1 MYNSA
6 NRSYGEHLDNHNYV
20 DAIYLDF
27 QKAFDNVPHHRLF
40 TKLKGYGIS
49 GNILEWIK
57 NFLSERKQKVVL
69 NGSNSKWTDVT
80 SGIPQRSVLGP
91 ILFTIYINDLS
102 DVVQNVAKLF
112 ADDIKLYAA
121 VNNTNDVIK
130 LQGDIDILMQWS
142 KDWLL
147 TFNKSKCKHIHFG
160 PPNNDKYQMGGD
172 IITQSTEEKNLGITI
187 DEKFKFQIHINNQA
201 KKANKRL
208 GMIKRSFTYMDKNMF
223 TTLYKCIVR
232 PHLEYGSN
240 IWSVMYKKE
249 AIQIENV
256 QRRATKLVKNI
267 QHLSYSDRSRNLGLP
282 SLQYRRL
289 RSDMVETFRIIN
301 NIDKVYSN
309 TIFPKNENTT
319 RGHKHKIYKRQCRT
333 NIRKYIFS
341 QRVVDI
347 WNSLPAKV
355 IESNTVNGFKNQL
368 NLHWKDL
375 EIKFKPDI
383 YKPEVTNEYDN
394 SRRVAGAK

>member
-1 MYNSA
+1 M
-6 NRSYGEHLDNHNYV
+6 
-20 DAIYLDF
+20 
-27 QKAFDNVPHHRLF
+27 PHHRLF

-80 SGIPQRSVLGP
+80 SGIPQGSVLGP
-91 ILFTIYINDLS
+91 ILFTIYINDLP

-112 ADDIKLYAA
+112 ADDTKLYTA
-121 VNNTNDVIK
+121 VNNTNDEIK
-130 LQGDIDILMQWS
+130 LQGDIDRLMQWS

-147 TFNKSKCKHIHFG
+147 TFNKSKCKHVHFG
-160 PPNNDKYQMGGD
+160 PPNNAKYQMGGD
-172 IITQSTEEKNLGITI
+172 IIIQSTEEKDLGITI
-187 DEKFKFQIHINNQA
+187 DEKLKFQIHINNQT
-201 KKANKRL
+201 KKANQRL

-223 TTLYKCIVR
+223 TTLYKSIVR

-267 QHLSYSDRSRNLGLP
+267 QHLSYSDRSRYLGLP

-301 NIDKVYSN
+301 NIDKVNSKK
-309 TIFPKNENTT
+309 IFPKNENTT
-319 RGHKHKIYKRQCRT
+319 RGHKHKIYKKNCRT
-333 NIRKYIFS
+333 NIRKYSFS
-341 QRVVDI
+341 QRVVDT

-368 NLHWKDL
+368 NSHWKDL

-383 YKPEVTNEYDN
+383 YKPEVTNGYDK
-394 SRRVAGAK
+394 SRRVAEAN